1 MSREDNA
8 ALLTRAYTA
17 LQNRDAKTLG
27 EAYADH
33 ATFEDPVFGKLDAQ
47 GTRKMWSTLLK
58 GETLKMT
65 FTVTPTDDGGT
76 VHWVADYVLGR
87 RPVHNEI
94 TSVVVLE
101 NGKIARQ
108 HDTFDFPAW
117 VRQAVGGP
125 VAALAGS
132 PLTRWLARSLIRSK
146 VRKRCGI

>member
-8 ALLTRAYTA
+8 AVLTKAYGA
-17 LQNRDAKTLG
+17 LQRRDAAALNA
-27 EAYADH
+27 AYADD
-33 ATFEDPVFGKLDAQ
+33 ATFEDPVFGKLDAA
-47 GTRKMWSTLLK
+47 GARKMWSTLLK

-76 VHWVADYVLGR
+76 VQWVADYVLGR

-94 TSVVVLE
+94 TSVVVLRD
-101 NGKIARQ
+101 GKISRQ
-108 HDTFDFPAW
+108 RDTFDFSKW

-125 VAALAGS
+125 VAVLAGN
-132 PLTRWLARSLIRSK
+132 PLTKWLAQSLIRSK